1 MRKQLPNII
10 IVALT
15 AALVAITHWHLLG
28 KYTPTGQVE
37 VAAVVFTGLSVWQ
50 AAKNSL
56 WNWITGII
64 GCGLY
69 LYLFVEWK
77 LFADAWLQI
86 VYIVLSVIGLYVWWK
101 IRTNAEPEAK
111 RVGKLHLLAVLVM
124 VGITTWIAQGYLAHF
139 HDAAPFWDAL
149 FTAGSLGAQYLLIR
163 KYIENW
169 WIWMVLD
176 AGYVALFITR
186 GWYLTAAL
194 YVLFFGIVIKAAID
208 WRQYLPDEGVK
219 HEDRSDSR
227 QVPTVPQRAQV
238 SH

>member
-10 IVALT
+10 IVAL
-15 AALVAITHWHLLG
+15 AVALVVITKWRLLG
-28 KYTPTGQVE
+28 QYTPTGQVE
-37 VAAVVFTGLSVWQ
+37 VAAVVFTGVSVWQ
-50 AAKNSL
+50 AAKNSI
-56 WNWITGII
+56 WNWVTGIV

-86 VYIVLSVIGLYVWWK
+86 VYIVLSVLGLYVWWK
-101 IRTNAEPEAK
+101 IRANAEPEAK
-111 RVGKLHLLAVLVM
+111 RVGKLHLLAVLVG
-124 VGITTWIAQGYLAHF
+124 VAITTWIAQGYLAAF
-139 HDAAPFWDAL
+139 GDAAPFWDAL

-169 WIWMVLD
+169 YLWTVLD
-176 AGYVALFITR
+176 AGYVALFVTR

-194 YVLFFGIVIKAAID
+194 YVLFFGIVIKAAFD
-208 WRQYLPDEGVK
+208 WRQYLPDEEVK
-219 HEDRSDSR
+219 REGRSDSR
-227 QVPTVPQRAQV
+227 EVPAVSQRAQV